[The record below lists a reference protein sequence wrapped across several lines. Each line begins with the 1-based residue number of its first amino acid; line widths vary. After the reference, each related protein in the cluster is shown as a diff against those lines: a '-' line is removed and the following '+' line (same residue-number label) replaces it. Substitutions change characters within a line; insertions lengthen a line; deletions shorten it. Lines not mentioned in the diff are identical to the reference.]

1 MIIGSLTP
9 SEQATAIKEAFATS
23 DVRTLIAAHLGISVG
38 RVTDEA
44 HFTNDLGADWLDRLE
59 LMMVVEG
66 QFAGVEIT
74 DEHVDQ
80 IAVVGDLIRHIEA
93 MDNERRRRG
102 VAPVV
107 RNLFS
112 PRLARA
118 VKSTKQQKGCE
129 EVALFFLRVAG
140 DAMRNLIGWCPETRQ
155 PIDLQLY
162 VDDATL
168 SRIWSNLVRFR
179 CPHCGVK
186 HETKVE
192 RLASRP
198 LSLERPQKK
207 CTRDGYDVCRVER
220 EQLQCDA

>member
-1 MIIGSLTP
+1 MTIGRLTL
-9 SEQATAIKEAFATS
+9 SGQLTAIEVFATS
-23 DVRTLIAAHLGISVG
+23 DVRTLIANHLGISVG

-59 LMMVVEG
+59 LMMAVED

-74 DEHVDQ
+74 DEDVDQ
-80 IAVVGDLIRHIEA
+80 IAAVGDLIRHIEA

-102 VAPVV
+102 VAPVM
-107 RNLFS
+107 RNLFGS
-112 PRLARA
+112 RLARA

-168 SRIWSNLVRFR
+168 VRIWSNLVRIR

-192 RLASRP
+192 RLASTP
-198 LSLERPQKK
+198 FSLERPQKK